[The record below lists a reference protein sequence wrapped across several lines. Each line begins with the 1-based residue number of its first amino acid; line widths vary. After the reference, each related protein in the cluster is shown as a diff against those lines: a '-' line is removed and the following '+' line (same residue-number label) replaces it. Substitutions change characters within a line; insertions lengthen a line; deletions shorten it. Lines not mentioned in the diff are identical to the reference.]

1 MRVGEKRRFSRG
13 PDART
18 ATPRQGSTLRRRISF
33 MCVTEKGERTIVR
46 AFEGDSLSAALQQAN
61 LLNL

>member
-1 MRVGEKRRFSRG
+1 M
-13 PDART
+13 
-18 ATPRQGSTLRRRISF
+18 RRRISF